1 MDKLKPMPEREK
13 FQHAFDMVKLYQKH
27 VLLFVEERLGY
38 AAMHNLRSVWQ
49 AAIIPIHEAD
59 SYHDKYEQAYSSWLW
74 MARHSHSTLATQLS
88 TEEVVEYKRLLL
100 RLYAQ
105 QAHNPNL
112 AIFHLLKA
120 NAAIAKALLYEMQ
133 WLTPIE
139 SIEISKTQV
148 TCEIHDCKILQT
160 PGVEQV
166 CRVDC
171 QHVGRAYASKVYHLK
186 RTTTLA
192 DHNCTIIL
200 TPLAN

>member
-27 VLLFVEERLGY
+27 VLPFVEEQLGY

-88 TEEVVEYKRLLL
+88 TEEVLEYKRLLL
-100 RLYAQ
+100 GLYEQ
-105 QAHNPNL
+105 QAHNPDL

-120 NAAIAKALLYEMQ
+120 HTAIAKALLYEMQ
-133 WLTPIE
+133 
-139 SIEISKTQV
+139 
-148 TCEIHDCKILQT
+148 
-160 PGVEQV
+160 
-166 CRVDC
+166 
-171 QHVGRAYASKVYHLK
+171 
-186 RTTTLA
+186 
-192 DHNCTIIL
+192 
-200 TPLAN
+200 